1 MKRIFLTVI
10 LAIATLGYVANA
22 QTGRITNEKEIIDSL
37 TTIDPEIIKYFPRWK
52 ICEPDLQIQ
61 IYQTFLFMGYGK
73 NQLSEQNIEILAAPR
88 EDERDPYEL
97 LMITCGTASMNA
109 VQIEYY
115 MGDKLVRFLTG
126 EYIYQGKDR
135 GYPADVA
142 RRDYCYTDIPIEYPL
157 QASQAQVIL
166 DYIKQPTNVKQAFTV
181 SLFEQSLKVGAT
193 GFWIRSIIGSDH
205 IGYPFWSAGESK
217 LILQRPLYV
226 NNDYQTRQGIPF
238 LINAY
243 MGGGYRLTTGLGK
256 NDLFSWVHER
266 TLNAANGGK
275 LIAGFDF
282 HMPFHPALGVSFTAE
297 LPLKELTTIGID
309 RTTYGVYIPKHFDQ
323 INFADGDPRP
333 DIATITAVAPILRST
348 GYLTVFY
355 NWWLNKANPENY
367 LRFDLGM
374 NYSEVRE
381 AALYEYPNT
390 TGGTNYEISVQN
402 IVGLKTYKPK
412 EFSDWLFAKVEY
424 RNQAIYPFGASLQYA
439 NQVLLGRVWL
449 PLFNNW
455 FYIEAK
461 YATPL
466 RSARP
471 YEIKNFFMISPL
483 LRITI

>member
-142 RRDYCYTDIPIEYPL
+142 RRDYCFTEIPIEYPL

-412 EFSDWLFAKVEY
+412 EFADWLFAKVEY

-449 PLFNNW
+449 PLFSNW

>member
-1 MKRIFLTVI
+1 MKRIFLAVI

-52 ICEPDLQIQ
+52 VCEPDLQIQ

-97 LMITCGTASMNA
+97 LMITCGNASMNA

-142 RRDYCYTDIPIEYPL
+142 RRDYCYTDLPIEYPL

-217 LILQRPLYV
+217 IILQRPLYV
-226 NNDYQTRQGIPF
+226 NDDYQTRQGIPY

-243 MGGGYRLTTGLGK
+243 MGGGYRMTTGLGK

-297 LPLKELTTIGID
+297 LPLEELTTAGID
-309 RTTYGVYIPKHFDQ
+309 RTTYGTYIPKHFEQ
-323 INFADGDPRP
+323 ISFVDGDPRP
-333 DIATITAVAPILRST
+333 DIATITAVAPIIRSS
-348 GYLTVFY
+348 GYATVFY
-355 NWWLNKANPENY
+355 NWWLNKANPENF
-367 LRFDLGM
+367 LRFDLGI

-402 IVGLKTYKPK
+402 ILGLKTYKPK
-412 EFSDWLFAKVEY
+412 EFADWLFAKVEY
-424 RNQAIYPFGASLQYA
+424 RNQAIYPFGASLQYS
-439 NQVLLGRVWL
+439 NQVMLGRVWL
-449 PLFNNW
+449 PLFGNW

-461 YATPL
+461 YSTPL

>member
-61 IYQTFLFMGYGK
+61 IYQTFLFMGYSK
-73 NQLSEQNIEILAAPR
+73 NQLSEQNIEVLAAPR

-412 EFSDWLFAKVEY
+412 EFADWLFAKVEY

>member
-1 MKRIFLTVI
+1 
-10 LAIATLGYVANA
+10 
-22 QTGRITNEKEIIDSL
+22 
-37 TTIDPEIIKYFPRWK
+37 
-52 ICEPDLQIQ
+52 
-61 IYQTFLFMGYGK
+61 
-73 NQLSEQNIEILAAPR
+73 
-88 EDERDPYEL
+88 
-97 LMITCGTASMNA
+97 
-109 VQIEYY
+109 
-115 MGDKLVRFLTG
+115 
-126 EYIYQGKDR
+126 
-135 GYPADVA
+135 
-142 RRDYCYTDIPIEYPL
+142 
-157 QASQAQVIL
+157 
-166 DYIKQPTNVKQAFTV
+166 
-181 SLFEQSLKVGAT
+181 LKVGAT

-412 EFSDWLFAKVEY
+412 EFADWLFAKVEY

>member
-52 ICEPDLQIQ
+52 VCEPDLQIQ
-61 IYQTFLFMGYGK
+61 IYQTFLFMGYSK
-73 NQLSEQNIEILAAPR
+73 NQLSEQNIEVLAAPR

-412 EFSDWLFAKVEY
+412 EFADWLFAKVEY